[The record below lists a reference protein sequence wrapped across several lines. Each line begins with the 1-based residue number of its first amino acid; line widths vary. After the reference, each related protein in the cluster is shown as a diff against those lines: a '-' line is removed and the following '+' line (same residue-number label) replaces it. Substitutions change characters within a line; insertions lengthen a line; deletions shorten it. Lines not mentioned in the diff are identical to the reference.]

1 MVESEEAKVR
11 KTGVTVEGKEKASF
25 YTTEETF
32 GTRGAMKVSWPPRH
46 ILVPLDGEQ
55 EGERVIPYVIALAK
69 SHNAKVTL
77 FTVARPFRWSLATPS
92 VPSPTT
98 TALQSRLI
106 HFVVKMRAEGVDVEF
121 GILRG
126 EKEKVI
132 KELVDSTNADLVILA
147 NRYRYSWLRFLKGK
161 RLASLFD
168 RLQIPVSVI

>member
-11 KTGVTVEGKEKASF
+11 KTGVTVEGKEKTSF

-55 EGERVIPYVIALAK
+55 EGERVIPYVTALAK

-132 KELVDSTNADLVILA
+132 KELVDSTNADLVVLA